1 MRISDW
7 SSDVC
12 SSDLQDL
19 EHAVAIDRDVVLGEL
34 FQDRE
39 HHVLLAQGAGVLDLQ
54 LLGIGEKLGGRFAL
68 EFLKIHV
75 CCGYVADGKMEE
87 KREERRAGKRRV
99 DRSLPGRP
107 LVRRRASPS
116 WECKAPC
123 RKGWGRLFFSWIRAR
138 RRQRSEEHTS
148 ELQSLMS

>member
-39 HHVLLAQGAGVLDLQ
+39 HHVLLAQGACVLDLQ

-75 CCGYVADGKMEE
+75 CCGYVADEKLEE

-99 DRSLPGRP
+99 GRSRSY
-107 LVRRRASPS
+107 VRRVGK
-116 WECKAPC
+116 ECGRQC
-123 RKGWGRLFFSWIRAR
+123 RYRWAAQNQKKR
-138 RRQRSEEHTS
+138 RKTRRTTAAN
-148 ELQSLMS
+148 